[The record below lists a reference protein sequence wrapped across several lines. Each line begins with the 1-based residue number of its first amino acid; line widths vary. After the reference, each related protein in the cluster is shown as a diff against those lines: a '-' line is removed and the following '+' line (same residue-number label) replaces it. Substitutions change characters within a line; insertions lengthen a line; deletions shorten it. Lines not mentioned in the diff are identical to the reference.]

1 MRTLFLIVISLVIF
15 TSSALSQTDTKPASK
30 GENFIKQIEGKL
42 DKAKLSIDKSCA
54 DINGSKSA
62 DNWYLKGYVYTELAK
77 SEVFKKTT
85 PNAAKEALKAI
96 IKCKELDT
104 ENKLNS
110 DCINLLF
117 DLSTMFYNQGINS
130 YNSALKTNTPAEYS
144 LALENFENFF
154 ESVKT
159 LGSDQAIVDHLI
171 ETSKINKNSIIVY
184 TGYCAQKTGDK
195 EKAKKYYSQ
204 VVLVNEPNIEKAK
217 QVGIPLGYIYY
228 SDLLMSMGDTA
239 TSKLVIDKGA
249 RLYPENTDVIM
260 AAIDVFSK
268 AKKVSEMAE
277 FIQAAIIKNPTNTK
291 MLVVLAG
298 AYNTI
303 SKDYAKKGYQATSV
317 EYRDKAV
324 KTYEKALTLKTTD
337 NQLLF
342 NINFN
347 LGVLYYNP
355 AVTAYK
361 ARSEANKQ
369 EYEYLFK
376 KSVPYLETAYKIDP
390 KNRNVMT
397 MLMKAY
403 QTLNETGKAV
413 AIEKELYK

>member
-1 MRTLFLIVISLVIF
+1 MRTIGLIFILFAFVSY
-15 TSSALSQTDTKPASK
+15 SAFSQTVTKPSK
-30 GENFIKQIEGKL
+30 GEDFIKQIEGKL
-42 DKAKLSIDKSCA
+42 DKAKISIDKNCA

-62 DNWYLKGYVYTELAK
+62 DNWFLKGYIYSELAK
-77 SEVFKKTT
+77 SEVFKKST

-96 IKCKELDT
+96 EKCKELDT

-110 DCINLLF
+110 DCINVLF
-117 DLSTMFYNQGINS
+117 DLSTMFYNQGINF
-130 YNSALKTNTPAEYS
+130 YNSALKTNTPNEFTS
-144 LALENFENFF
+144 ALENFENFF

-171 ETSKINKNSIIVY
+171 ETSKISKNAIVVY
-184 TGYCAQKTGDK
+184 TGYCAQKSGDND
-195 EKAKKYYSQ
+195 KAKKYYSQ
-204 VVLVNEPNIEKAK
+204 VVLVNEPNIEKTK
-217 QVGIPLGYIYY
+217 QAGTPLGYIYY
-228 SDLLMSMGDTA
+228 SDLLIKTGDTA
-239 TSKLVIDKGA
+239 TAKLVIDKGA
-249 RLYPENTDVIM
+249 RLYPDNSDVIL
-260 AAIDVFSK
+260 AAIDIFGK
-268 AKKVSEMAE
+268 AKKVSEMAD
-277 FIQAAIIKNPTNTK
+277 FIQAAIIKNPANAK
-291 MLVVLAG
+291 MLVILAG
-298 AYNTI
+298 AFNTI
-303 SKDYAKKGYQATSV
+303 SKDYAKKGYQATST

-324 KTYEKALTLKTTD
+324 KTYEKALLLKSTD

-361 ARSEANKQ
+361 IRSEANKQ

-376 KSVPYLETAYKIDP
+376 KSVPYLETAYKIDS

-403 QTLNETGKAV
+403 QTLNETGKAE
-413 AIEKELYK
+413 AIEKVLYK